1 MIRQAPGDLLEIQF
15 EGKFYYVVV
24 LTKIVMFGGN
34 IIFAFH
40 GDGRQR
46 PSDTLTEHDSGFN
59 ICTDLLLAKKQGTV
73 RRLRSLPDVSGFW
86 RTRLVKGTNEW
97 RKGHRASEWYIY
109 RVDNLRDH
117 IEIRSSM
124 PPKYAA
130 AMDHGM
136 YSFDL
141 VASKILN
148 GYTPEQNSFL

>member
-46 PSDTLTEHDSGFN
+46 PSDILTEHDSGFN

-73 RRLRSLPDVSGFW
+73 RRLRSFPDVSGF
-86 RTRLVKGTNEW
+86 LED
-97 RKGHRASEWYIY
+97 S
-109 RVDNLRDH
+109 VDEGD
-117 IEIRSSM
+117 E
-124 PPKYAA
+124 
-130 AMDHGM
+130 
-136 YSFDL
+136 
-141 VASKILN
+141 
-148 GYTPEQNSFL
+148 